1 MPDIDDEHRILENIH
16 EIARNESDVENNGD
30 DDNDPGTKT
39 TEYPFGDFLIFFCY

>member
-16 EIARNESDVENNGD
+16 EIARNESDVENDEVD
-30 DDNDPGTKT
+30 DDRGTKT